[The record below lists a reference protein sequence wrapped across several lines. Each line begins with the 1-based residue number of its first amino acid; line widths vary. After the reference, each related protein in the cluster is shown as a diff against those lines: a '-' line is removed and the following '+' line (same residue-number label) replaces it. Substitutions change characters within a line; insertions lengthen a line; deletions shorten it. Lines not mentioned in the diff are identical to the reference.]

1 MAKRT
6 RKTGTRQ
13 PKAAKPLTD
22 GPPVGDYR
30 HAASRKNNPPA
41 KIAAEGTVPVIPKAQ
56 YAYNPHLPPVLRFD
70 STGSPDKLPELLA
83 KARTSPLSDDE
94 ARLLAEALRVHE
106 PWLEWTGK
114 REKKW
119 FEVDPVALHI
129 HERIST
135 QAILKVAA
143 RQDVQRWLWA
153 DPEQE
158 YHEAVQFYRHDVD
171 WANRL
176 ILGDSLQVM
185 SSLAR
190 REDLA
195 GKVQMI
201 YMDPPYGIKF
211 ASNFQPEVGRRDVKD
226 KEQDLTREPE
236 MVRAYRDTWH
246 LGIHSYLSY
255 LRDRL
260 IVARELLADTGSIFV
275 QINDENVHLIRDLLD
290 GIFGRD
296 QFVSQITFKK
306 TSSSSGALLST
317 VADYLLW
324 YARDIQRLKYRQ
336 LHLPKELG
344 QRGSE
349 QYTWVDFVTGER
361 RRCSDDEIHAV
372 PEFASVFRPDQLTSQ
387 RPAQEGDVR
396 EFEFAGR
403 FFTPGRGTFKSDMRG
418 LTKLRSTERL
428 IALGNTLCYV
438 RYLNDFAAFPLANV
452 WEDTVTSGFSD
463 PKRYVV
469 QTHPVVPERCIL
481 MTTDP
486 GDLVLDPTCGSGT
499 TAYVAEQW
507 GRRWITVDTS
517 RVAVAIARQRL
528 LTAKFDMY
536 TLRGTGF
543 QPVVSNSDVHGE
555 QNHGQDARATAA
567 PAAYEFL
574 PYNPR
579 EVSIRY
585 SAYLP
590 HWEQEGATYS
600 VTFRLADSLPR
611 AVLEGW
617 LRERQEI
624 VQRAE
629 SGGRPLSDGEHRRL
643 RELHSERV
651 EKYLDTGHGAC
662 QLNDEGAARIV
673 RDALSHFDGDRY
685 DLVAWCVMPNH
696 VHVIVRPRPG
706 QELAKILH
714 SWKSFTSNEVN
725 KVLGRE
731 GTLWQPDS
739 FDHLV
744 RDVDD
749 LERSLQYVLDNP
761 HAAGLINWP
770 WVGCGTAFQAVEQ
783 ANSDGQGTTAARGP
797 AFQSENHGQDAR
809 ATSPAAGF
817 IYRTVPH
824 ITLKSIAQNVALDP
838 IFAKH
843 EPILDRALAACN
855 AALPKVTPELRTRLA
870 AKLVRKQREEGK
882 RAVTDADRRRWEL
895 PDARGNFEHWTVP
908 FDTDDDWPAALRDA
922 VTAYRKAW
930 RAKMDEV
937 NACIAA
943 SAEQEELVDQPE
955 VVRGVTRVSGP
966 FTVEAVQPPEMTLGD
981 AVLTDV
987 QIQEGGLFDGEPGQ
1001 MQTWATRVVEPKN
1014 DLEVANVTAYLE
1026 QMFRYLKA
1034 DGVRFLN
1041 NKQARWTRFEPLFEA
1056 GRADIFHAEGRWMA
1070 GDGEDADPDGPNN
1083 VAVVFGPQYGP
1094 VTAKLVEEAIRAATR
1109 KGYEHLLVAGFSFDG
1124 AATGVLSEAD
1134 EEGGVFH
1141 GRSGHRLHVHFAHV
1155 RPDINP
1161 GMNGLLK
1168 ESPQPGAGQLFSVF
1182 GLPRVSVTEQKSS
1195 EGRLEYV
1202 VEMEG
1207 VDIYNPVDNSIAS
1220 TGAEKVAA
1228 WFLDGDFDGRT
1239 FCVTQAFFPD
1249 RSAWD
1254 KLSRALNGKDGPI
1267 DADRFE
1273 AFSGTRS
1280 LPFPAGK
1287 HRCAAVK
1294 VIDPRGNEVMTVN
1307 KL

>member
-6 RKTGTRQ
+6 RKAGTRQ
-13 PKAAKPLTD
+13 PNAARPLTD

-83 KARTSPLSDDE
+83 KSRTSPLSDDE
-94 ARLLAEALRVHE
+94 ARLLAEALRVQE

-135 QAILKVAA
+135 QAVLKVAA
-143 RQDVQRWLWA
+143 RQDVQRSLFA

-260 IVARELLADTGSIFV
+260 IVAKELLADTGSIFV
-275 QINDENVHLIRDLLD
+275 QISDENLHRVRSLLD
-290 GIFGRD
+290 DVFSTASFIGIVVVR
-296 QFVSQITFKK
+296 K
-306 TSSSSGALLST
+306 TTGSTADYVPSSC
-317 VADYLLW
+317 DYLLW
-324 YARDIQRLKYRQ
+324 YARNREHARFIPVFLKKNPGDEGATGY
-336 LHLPKELG
+336 KFAEL
-344 QRGSE
+344 R
-349 QYTWVDFVTGER
+349 TGER
-361 RRCSDDEIHAV
+361 ITLSDEVNLQSLPDG
-372 PEFASVFRPDQLTSQ
+372 ASVYAGDNITSQ
-387 RPAQEGDVR
+387 SMGREKGEGAASWFRVSVD
-396 EFEFAGR
+396 GR
-403 FFTPGRGTFKSDMRG
+403 SFTPGPKARWKTNEQGMQR
-418 LTKLRSTERL
+418 LLRAERL
-428 IALGNTLCYV
+428 IGGDRTTMSYKRRLDDFPVTTLS
-438 RYLNDFAAFPLANV
+438 NV
-452 WEDTVTSGFSD
+452 WTDTVGQNQLGGE
-463 PKRYVV
+463 KVYVV
-469 QTHPVVPERCIL
+469 QTALKVVERCMA
-481 MTTDP
+481 MTTRP

-499 TAYVAEQW
+499 TAFVAEHW
-507 GRRWITVDTS
+507 GRRWITIDTS

-528 LTAKFDMY
+528 LTAKYDMY
-536 TLRGTGF
+536 KLRGTGF
-543 QPVVSNSDVHGE
+543 QPVVSKSDAHGE
-555 QNHGQDARATAA
+555 QNHGQDARATNARATEA
-567 PAAYEFL
+567 PDAYEFL

-629 SGGRPLSDGEHRRL
+629 STGRPLSDGEQRRL

-662 QLNDEGAARIV
+662 HLNDERAATIV
-673 RDALSHFDGDRY
+673 RDTLSHFDGERY

-696 VHVIVRPRPG
+696 VHVIIRPRPG

-739 FDHLV
+739 FDHLI

-749 LERSLQYVLDNP
+749 LECSLQYVLDNP
-761 HAAGLINWP
+761 HAAGLMNWP
-770 WVGCGTAFQAVEQ
+770 WVGCGTAFQAVKQ
-783 ANSDGQGTTAARGP
+783 AGGDGKGTTAARGRT
-797 AFQSENHGQDAR
+797 FESKNHGQDARATNADATSTR

-855 AALPKVTPELRTRLA
+855 AALPKVTPELRARLA
-870 AKLVRKQREEGK
+870 TELVRKQREEGK

-895 PDARGNFEHWTVP
+895 PQAGTEGFAHWTVP

-955 VVRGVTRVSGP
+955 VVRGVTRVSL
-966 FTVEAVQPPEMTLGD
+966 A
-981 AVLTDV
+981 
-987 QIQEGGLFDGEPGQ
+987 
-1001 MQTWATRVVEPKN
+1001 
-1014 DLEVANVTAYLE
+1014 
-1026 QMFRYLKA
+1026 
-1034 DGVRFLN
+1034 
-1041 NKQARWTRFEPLFEA
+1041 
-1056 GRADIFHAEGRWMA
+1056 
-1070 GDGEDADPDGPNN
+1070 
-1083 VAVVFGPQYGP
+1083 
-1094 VTAKLVEEAIRAATR
+1094 
-1109 KGYEHLLVAGFSFDG
+1109 
-1124 AATGVLSEAD
+1124 
-1134 EEGGVFH
+1134 
-1141 GRSGHRLHVHFAHV
+1141 
-1155 RPDINP
+1155 
-1161 GMNGLLK
+1161 
-1168 ESPQPGAGQLFSVF
+1168 
-1182 GLPRVSVTEQKSS
+1182 EQKSP
-1195 EGRLEYV
+1195 EGRSEYV

-1254 KLSRALNGKDGPI
+1254 KLARALNGKNGPI
-1267 DADRFE
+1267 DAERFE
-1273 AFSGTRS
+1273 AFSGTTS
-1280 LPFPAGK
+1280 LPFPAGR
-1287 HRCAAVK
+1287 HRCVAVK
-1294 VIDPRGNEVMTVN
+1294 VIDPRGNEVMCVQR
-1307 KL
+1307 L